1 MQGRCDRGDMT
12 GNEIIDTL
20 KRCEVFSSLP
30 GEDLREIA
38 RLCRRVTVATGEQ
51 LFRENDQADCL
62 YIIACGRVKVLKH
75 ASNGRELIISFLGE
89 GDMVGE
95 VAAFQSSQYPASA
108 EAVEDSCL
116 LRLGSLEFVALVS
129 RRPAIALRVIGVLN
143 ERLRMAHD
151 RLRDSTTERASR
163 RIARLLLML
172 SRTMGPT
179 LPFSREELG
188 QMSGLTT
195 ETVIRE
201 LGEFAATGVV
211 HSSRRQLRI
220 IDVEKLVALS
230 ESGST

>member
-1 MQGRCDRGDMT
+1 MAGT
-12 GNEIIDTL
+12 ESIDTL
-20 KRCEVFSSLP
+20 ERCEVFASLP
-30 GEDLREIA
+30 REDLSEIA
-38 RLCRRVTVATGEQ
+38 GLCRSVTVAAGGL
-51 LFRENDQADCL
+51 LFREDDQADCL
-62 YIIACGRVKVLKH
+62 YVISFGRVKVLKH
-75 ASNGRELIISFLGE
+75 SSNGKELIIGFLGE

-95 VAAFQSSQYPASA
+95 VAAFQNSRYPASA

-116 LRLGSLEFVALVS
+116 LRLGSSEFVALVS

-172 SRTMGPT
+172 WRKMGST
-179 LPFSREELG
+179 LPFSKEELG

-201 LGEFAATGVV
+201 LGELAATGVV
-211 HSSRRQLRI
+211 RSSRRQLRI

-230 ESGST
+230 ESGSA